1 MTKNRNGKT
10 INQMLSKARNRFQW
24 LQKLQKNVAPILNR
38 LSDFELARNV
48 YDPPKVANTLTLTY
62 CGEETPEAVLKARSR
77 FEKVFGV
84 PISEDNNVVVKCGRI
99 TMTITVVTPTVE
111 LKKSA

>member
-1 MTKNRNGKT
+1 MTKNKTGNT
-10 INQMLSKARNRFQW
+10 INQMLSKARTRFQW
-24 LQKLQKNVAPILNR
+24 LQKLQKNVSPLLNK

-77 FEKVFGV
+77 FEKVFGT
-84 PISEDNNVVVKCGRI
+84 INDDNTVVVKCGRI
-99 TMTITVVTPTVE
+99 TMTITVVTPTVT
-111 LKKSA
+111 LKKAA